1 MMAGLRERKKAETRR
16 RIAETA
22 LRLFDARGYDAVTV
36 NEIAEAAGVAKV
48 TLFSYF
54 PSKEAI
60 VLDGVGD
67 DLAGVV
73 ERRGAGRTPLAAL
86 RAHLREVAARPPGE
100 ADAGELAGEL
110 MARVRVITSSP
121 ALLAAVEQANAA
133 ERHRLAAALAAARG
147 AGGGADGGA
156 ALGAGGDDLVARL
169 MAAQVTAVVGALQEA
184 FFLRLASGTPM
195 EEAGRRLTADVETA
209 FDLLEHGLA
218 AADEHATQQNGD
230 SHEDGR

>member
-16 RIAETA
+16 RIGETA

-67 DLAGVV
+67 DLAGAV
-73 ERRGAGRTPLAAL
+73 ERRRAGRTPLAAL
-86 RAHLREVAARPPGE
+86 RAHLREVAARPTGE
-100 ADAGELAGEL
+100 ADAGEL
-110 MARVRVITSSP
+110 MARVRIITSSP

-147 AGGGADGGA
+147 RD
-156 ALGAGGDDLVARL
+156 GDDLVARL

-184 FFLRLASGTPM
+184 FFLRLASGAPM

-218 AADEHATQQNGD
+218 AADRHHPADRGQP
-230 SHEDGR
+230 

>member
-1 MMAGLRERKKAETRR
+1 MAGLRERKKAETRR

-100 ADAGELAGEL
+100 ADAGEL

-147 AGGGADGGA
+147 AGGGAAGGA